1 MAERGT
7 HCLFEGAV
15 QPTVVDH
22 ILNGHGRV
30 FKVLKGVHEDKVQD
44 YVIEIQ
50 VLDLAKKLKRMN

>member
-1 MAERGT
+1 VAQRLT

-22 ILNGHGRV
+22 ILNGHGRI
-30 FKVLKGVHEDKVQD
+30 FKVLKGVHEDKVQH

-50 VLDLAKKLKRMN
+50 VLDLAKK